1 MSSLKEELLEALESK
16 PGVKAMPS
24 PVTGGTAL
32 VFKGVEF
39 TLAGSAI

>member
-16 PGVKAMPS
+16 PGVKVVPS

-32 VFKGVEF
+32 VFKDVEF